1 MNRSFAL
8 IATAG
13 LLLILSAVAQPASA
27 QVRIGDICRVKGQDE
42 QKLIGFGLVFG
53 LDGTGDPDKF
63 LPTAYATSMA
73 MKMLGA
79 DVTAMGEGIEALKG
93 SRNAAVVYV
102 EVTLPPAGSA
112 KGERIDCRVTAAGAT
127 QKSLKGAR
135 LLPTPL
141 IAPIPGEDPANP
153 GVYAYASGPLSLD
166 EDNPF
171 SGTIAGGCTMETNL
185 ITPMSEMGRV
195 TLLIDPKHTSWGISK
210 TIADEI
216 NSTLGAGSLQ
226 EFGTSPGYTRSRQ
239 RRFAQA
245 INQRT
250 VEIRIPEFY
259 ESVPD
264 FIADIMRTAI
274 SEVPNAARVI
284 VDERSG
290 TIVIDPEV
298 EIEAGVFSV
307 KGISVEVA
315 PPGDNFI
322 PFDPQPTDDFNT
334 IRTARLQALVDA
346 LNAIQVPSEQV
357 VSIIRALEAG
367 GKIHGHVEY
376 IR

>member
-1 MNRSFAL
+1 MNRPFVLSVTVAL
-8 IATAG
+8 
-13 LLLILSAVAQPASA
+13 LCILSAFAQPASA

-102 EVTLPPAGSA
+102 EVTLPPAGLS
-112 KGERIDCRVTAAGAT
+112 KGDQVDCRVTAAGAT
-127 QKSLKGAR
+127 KKSLKGAR

-141 IAPIPGEDPANP
+141 IAPIPGEDPNNP
-153 GVYAYASGPLSLD
+153 GVYAYASGPVSLD
-166 EDNPF
+166 EDNPL
-171 SGTIAGGCTMETNL
+171 SGTIARGCTMGTNM

-195 TLLIDPKHTSWGISK
+195 TLLVDPKHTSWGISK

-216 NSTLGAGSLQ
+216 NSTIGAGSLQ
-226 EFGTSPGYTRSRQ
+226 AYGPSPGYTRSRQ
-239 RRFAQA
+239 QKFAQA
-245 INQRT
+245 LNQRT
-250 VEIRIPEFY
+250 IEIMIPEFY
-259 ESVPD
+259 DSVPD
-264 FIADIMRTAI
+264 FIADIMRTPI
-274 SEVPNAARVI
+274 SEVPNAARVV

-290 TIVIDPEV
+290 TIVIDPNV

-307 KGISVEVA
+307 NGISVEVA
-315 PPGDNFI
+315 PPGGNFV
-322 PFDPQPTDDFNT
+322 PFDPQPADNFDA
-334 IRTARLQALVDA
+334 IHTAKLQALVDA
-346 LNAIQVPSEQV
+346 LNAIKVPSEQV